1 MAERGP
7 SRPPQRPSTLQ
18 LTRPR
23 PLSVHSPIAD
33 FADSLAEQLVSSA
46 AAELRHQTPP
56 PPPPPCRPGH
66 GRSLSLHSAGSG
78 TSSGGAQSA
87 RCLISKLGDADLD
100 TEPALFSLRH
110 SAPDEPLHM
119 TLEEVRRSVCELP
132 AATGA
137 AARPETD
144 SPPPPP
150 PPVSPPPPPAG
161 GVSRRPSLPLLGTGR
176 GLRCAPLSPRR
187 VLQSLARV
195 RQDLRQLLTP
205 RRDRRPAAATAAT
218 ERPPAPSETPPPPLP
233 ERPPPAEAEEEHD
246 DHDDENYLDGSGIE
260 DLEML
265 GITEGWGPS
274 PARRASAGP
283 ADFAT
288 IIEKVKDCGWYW
300 GPISCSSAE
309 AILKNEPDG
318 SFIVRDSSDDRYIF
332 SLTFK
337 LRGLIRHARI
347 EHNNGN
353 FSFGGMHKFRSNTIV
368 DFIEN
373 AVEYS
378 RSGRYLF
385 FLHRRPAHGPMRVQ
399 LLHPVSRFK
408 HIQSLKH
415 LCRFVILKQ
424 IPRDHI
430 DQLPLPEPLKH
441 YLSSPCYFSEQLE
454 ETT

>member
-1 MAERGP
+1 M
-7 SRPPQRPSTLQ
+7 
-18 LTRPR
+18 
-23 PLSVHSPIAD
+23 D
-33 FADSLAEQLVSSA
+33 
-46 AAELRHQTPP
+46 
-56 PPPPPCRPGH
+56 
-66 GRSLSLHSAGSG
+66 
-78 TSSGGAQSA
+78 
-87 RCLISKLGDADLD
+87 
-100 TEPALFSLRH
+100 
-110 SAPDEPLHM
+110 M
-119 TLEEVRRSVCELP
+119 
-132 AATGA
+132 
-137 AARPETD
+137 
-144 SPPPPP
+144 
-150 PPVSPPPPPAG
+150 
-161 GVSRRPSLPLLGTGR
+161 
-176 GLRCAPLSPRR
+176 
-187 VLQSLARV
+187 
-195 RQDLRQLLTP
+195 
-205 RRDRRPAAATAAT
+205 
-218 ERPPAPSETPPPPLP
+218 
-233 ERPPPAEAEEEHD
+233 
-246 DHDDENYLDGSGIE
+246 

-274 PARRASAGP
+274 PARRTSAGP

-309 AILKNEPDG
+309 AVLKNEPDG

-385 FLHRRPAHGPMRVQ
+385 FLHRRPAQGPMRVQ

-415 LCRFVILKQ
+415 LCRFVILKH

-430 DQLPLPEPLKH
+430 DQLPLPEPLKQ
-441 YLSSPCYFSEQLE
+441 YLRSPCYFSEQLE
-454 ETT
+454 ES

>member
-1 MAERGP
+1 MKVGDGQEHLADVVKASNQKLESTVLDHNVTVVQKSWGMAERGP

-78 TSSGGAQSA
+78 TSSGGTQSA

-119 TLEEVRRSVCELP
+119 TLEE
-132 AATGA
+132 
-137 AARPETD
+137 
-144 SPPPPP
+144 
-150 PPVSPPPPPAG
+150 
-161 GVSRRPSLPLLGTGR
+161 
-176 GLRCAPLSPRR
+176 
-187 VLQSLARV
+187 SLARV

-205 RRDRRPAAATAAT
+205 RRDRRPAATTATT

-233 ERPPPAEAEEEHD
+233 ERPPPAEAEEEHG